1 MPTLINHS
9 RRVHAQPVGMD
20 STPTTV
26 ELAPPSVVT
35 VRLAGAPE
43 APLPRRT
50 VQWTEDTVDN
60 EELGR
65 KKSKS
70 ELLCGMLVESLAQR
84 HTHPTPHHVPR

>member
-1 MPTLINHS
+1 
-9 RRVHAQPVGMD
+9 MD

-70 ELLCGMLVESLAQR
+70 ESPCGWRMLAKAILSCSQYDDDACS
-84 HTHPTPHHVPR
+84 TA